1 MSISNILARVRDG
14 TALNSGEIRSF
25 ANGLADGSVSDAQ
38 AAAFA
43 MAVCIKGLSEK
54 ERIELTLAMRDS
66 GKVCTWAL
74 PGPVIDKHST
84 GGIGDNTS
92 LILAPALAACGGF
105 VPMVSGRGLG
115 HTGGTL
121 DKLEAIP
128 GYQAEVSPERFEE
141 VVGKVGCAIVGAG
154 EGIAPADKRLYTIR
168 DLTGTV
174 ESVDLIT
181 SSILSKKLAAGL
193 EALVLDVK
201 VGSGAFL
208 RHLEEARTLAESL
221 VLVASGSGCPT
232 IALLTDMNEPLA
244 TSAGNAMEV
253 ESAMRVL
260 RNEPGEERLLEV
272 SLALGTKLMVVSGL
286 SENERLAEETLLESL
301 TTGRAAEVFAKMV
314 TELGGPG
321 DFVERPEKHLSKPG
335 VVMEYP
341 AKSSGFL
348 AGIDG
353 RVLGEAV
360 IELGGGRK
368 RAEDS
373 LDHSAGLDQVVRLGS
388 RIQVGDP
395 LVRIGAADEAS
406 AKRVAERL
414 DKAFVFSEHLNER
427 PPLIL
432 QTLSSIE

>member
-1 MSISNILARVRDG
+1 LSA
-14 TALNSGEIRSF
+14 GEIRSF

-43 MAVCIKGLSEK
+43 MAVCIKGLSEE
-54 ERIELTLAMRDS
+54 ERIELTLGMRDS
-66 GKVCTWAL
+66 GKVRTWDL

-92 LILAPALAACGGF
+92 LILAPALAVCGGF

-154 EGIAPADKRLYTIR
+154 DGIATADKRLYAIR

-208 RHLEEARTLAESL
+208 RQVEEARTLAESL
-221 VLVASGSGCPT
+221 VRVASGSGCPT

-272 SLALGTKLMVVSGL
+272 SLALGSKLMVVSGL
-286 SENERLAEETLLESL
+286 SENERLAEESLLESL
-301 TTGRAAEVFAKMV
+301 TTGRAAEVFGKMV
-314 TELGGPG
+314 TELGGPS
-321 DFVERPEKHLSKPG
+321 DFIERPEKYLSKPG

-341 AKSSGFL
+341 AKSFGFL

-360 IELGGGRK
+360 IELGGGRT

-373 LDHSAGLDQVVRLGS
+373 LDHSVGLDQVVRLGT

-406 AKRVAERL
+406 AKRVASLL
-414 DKAFVFSEHLNER
+414 DKAFIFSEHLNER

>member
-1 MSISNILARVRDG
+1 MSISNILARVREG
-14 TALNSGEIRSF
+14 TTLSAGEIRSF
-25 ANGLADGSVSDAQ
+25 ADGLANGSVNDAQ

-43 MAVCIKGLSEK
+43 MAVCINRLSEE

-66 GKVCTWAL
+66 GNVCTWDL

-141 VVGKVGCAIVGAG
+141 VVSKVGCAIVGAG
-154 EGIAPADKRLYTIR
+154 EGIAPADKRLYAIR

-174 ESVDLIT
+174 ESIDLIT

-201 VGSGAFL
+201 VGSGAIL
-208 RHLEEARTLAESL
+208 RQVEEARTLAESL
-221 VLVASGSGCPT
+221 VRVASGSGCPT
-232 IALLTDMNEPLA
+232 IALLTDMNQPLA
-244 TSAGNAMEV
+244 SSAGNAMEV
-253 ESAMRVL
+253 ESAVRVL

-272 SLALGTKLMVVSGL
+272 SLALGSKLMVVSGL
-286 SENERLAEETLLESL
+286 SENERLAEESLLESL
-301 TTGRAAEVFAKMV
+301 TTGRAAEVFGKMV

-321 DFVERPEKHLSKPG
+321 DFVERSEKYLSKPG

-360 IELGGGRK
+360 IELGGGRTS
-368 RAEDS
+368 AEDS
-373 LDHSAGLDQVVRLGS
+373 LDHSVGLDQVVRLGTK
-388 RIQVGDP
+388 IQAGDP
-395 LVRIGAADEAS
+395 LLRIGAVDEDS
-406 AKRVAERL
+406 AKRVALRL
-414 DKAFVFSEHLNER
+414 DKAFIFSEQLNER
-427 PPLIL
+427 PSLIL
-432 QTLSSIE
+432 QTLSSIQ

>member
-1 MSISNILARVRDG
+1 MSISNILSKVREG
-14 TALNSGEIRSF
+14 TALSAGEIRSF

-43 MAVCIKGLSEK
+43 MAVCINRLSEE
-54 ERIELTLAMRDS
+54 ERIELTVAMRDS
-66 GKVCTWAL
+66 GKVCTWES

-84 GGIGDNTS
+84 GGIGDITS

-128 GYQAEVSPERFEE
+128 GYQAEVSLERFEE

-154 EGIAPADKRLYTIR
+154 DGIAPADKRLYAIR

-193 EALVLDVK
+193 ESLVLDVK

-208 RHLEEARTLAESL
+208 RHVEEARTLAESL
-221 VLVASGSGCPT
+221 VRVASGSGCPT

-260 RNEPGEERLLEV
+260 RNELGEGRLLEV
-272 SLALGTKLMVVSGL
+272 SLALGSNLMVVSGL

-301 TTGRAAEVFAKMV
+301 TTGRAAEVFGKMV

-321 DFVERPEKHLSKPG
+321 DFIERPEKYLSKPG
-335 VVMEYP
+335 VVMDYP
-341 AKSSGFL
+341 AKSSGFF

-360 IELGGGRK
+360 IELGGGRT

-373 LDHSAGLDQVVRLGS
+373 LDHSVGLDQVVRLGT

-406 AKRVAERL
+406 AKRVASLL